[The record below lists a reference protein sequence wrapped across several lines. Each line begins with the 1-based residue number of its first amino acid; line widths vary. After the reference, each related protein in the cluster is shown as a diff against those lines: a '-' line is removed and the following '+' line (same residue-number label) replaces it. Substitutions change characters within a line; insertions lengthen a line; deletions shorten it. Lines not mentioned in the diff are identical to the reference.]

1 MKTKKYW
8 IDKVVSTNSGVS
20 SKRVAGIFT
29 LVNIIVFCYAALL
42 RDMELPE
49 YMFEAICLLAGSL
62 LGITTFENIFRK
74 PTPPPTDTTNT
85 TNESGQ

>member
-20 SKRVAGIFT
+20 SKRVAGIFI

-74 PTPPPTDTTNT
+74 PTPPTDTTNT

>member
-8 IDKVVSTNSGVS
+8 IDKLVSSDSGVS
-20 SKRVAGIFT
+20 SKRVAGIFV
-29 LVNIIVFCYAALL
+29 LVNIVVFCYAALL
-42 RDMELPE
+42 KDIKLPE

-74 PTPPPTDTTNT
+74 PTPPTDTTNT